1 MLSGVGNTGKFGLKA
16 WQCAAVAA
24 IAVAVAWTA
33 PTTKAQVKLAEGDA
47 VAGREL
53 ALIACTGCH
62 VVIADQPFKPIYPGP
77 PFPPNFS
84 NIANGPSITA
94 ASLQKHL
101 ESLAAVAENSHMPK
115 PVLSSS
121 ELRDVIAFIISLR
134 TAPSAPAR

>member
-1 MLSGVGNTGKFGLKA
+1 MLSGVGHTRKLTIKA
-16 WQCAAVAA
+16 RRCAAVAA
-24 IAVAVAWTA
+24 IAAAAAWTA
-33 PTTKAQVKLAEGDA
+33 PTTNAQVKPAAGNA
-47 VAGREL
+47 VAGREM

-62 VVIADQPFKPIYPGP
+62 VVTPDQPFKPIYPGP
-77 PFPPNFS
+77 TFPPNFS
-84 NIANGPSITA
+84 TIANGPNVTA

-134 TAPSAPAR
+134 TEPAAPAR